1 MGKLQENLAKEQLFL
16 RENEF
21 FHSPLDVERRF
32 YDSVRRGDTKS
43 VWELYRPL
51 GGEGFGVLSSD
62 KLLNLKYHMVVAIAF
77 ITRYCVD
84 GGMDFET
91 AFSMSD
97 LVIRD
102 LDSCTTQEQVQ
113 RLHKDAIGE
122 FTNRMSI
129 IANKPVPYSQPVLR
143 AMEFI
148 FANLNRP
155 FTISEM
161 SGKIGVTSSY
171 LSRLFH
177 RETGC
182 TLQAYILKKRV
193 EEAAKM
199 LLYSEYGAADIA
211 QFLAFSSHSHFI
223 SAFKKEYGLT
233 PRQYRKMEK
242 NRQLTPNAG
251 VWQ

>member
-1 MGKLQENLAKEQLFL
+1 MGKLLENLTKEQLYL

-21 FHSPLDVERRF
+21 FHSPLETERRF
-32 YDSVRRGDTKS
+32 YDSVRRGDAKS

-51 GGEGFGVLSSD
+51 GGEGFGVLSLD

-113 RLHKDAIGE
+113 RLHREAIGE
-122 FTNRMSI
+122 FTDCMRI
-129 IANKPVPYSQPVLR
+129 IANTHVSYSQPVLKSI
-143 AMEFI
+143 EYI

-155 FTISEM
+155 FTIYEM
-161 SGKIGVTSSY
+161 AEKIGVSSAY

-177 RETGC
+177 KETGY

-193 EEAAKM
+193 EEAEKM
-199 LLYSEYGAADIA
+199 LLYSDYGAADIA

-223 SAFKKEYGLT
+223 TAFKKEYGMT
-233 PRQYRKMEK
+233 PRRYREMEK
-242 NRQLTPNAG
+242 NRLLTPNAG
-251 VWQ
+251 A